1 MYSFKEFM
9 IHKNDNLYI
18 ENIIHFVLENFQPVL
33 LWEAEGYKVD
43 MENWGD
49 VFRHLISKQT
59 SGNVEWKH
67 LLNLISGKNKGVFD
81 KMTNDSMDDYM
92 RHYGNEGMIDPS
104 NPVQT
109 PKEKE
114 MQKTAQNHFIQYVVS
129 NIIPSLRN
137 MSVKSTAPDAEN
149 PTGKLPLPD
158 EMSRVAGEMQGARK
172 DPLPGKQGQHSAG
185 AKKPAGG
192 FLRRLFQT
200 S

>member
-9 IHKNDNLYI
+9 IHKNENLYI
-18 ENIIHFVLENFQPVL
+18 ENIINVVLENFQPIL
-33 LWEAEGYKVD
+33 LWEGYSAS

-59 SGNVEWKH
+59 SGNVEFKH
-67 LLNLISGKNKGVFD
+67 LLNLISGENKGVFD

-92 RHYGNEGMIDPS
+92 RQYGNEGMIDPS
-104 NPVQT
+104 NPVKT
-109 PKEKE
+109 PEEQK
-114 MQKTAQNHFIQYVVS
+114 MQKTAQNHFVQYVLK

-137 MSVKSTAPDAEN
+137 MSVKSTAPDAQN
-149 PTGKLPLPD
+149 PTGKKALPD
-158 EMSRVAGEMQGARK
+158 EISRVAGEMGGAIRG
-172 DPLPGKQGQHSAG
+172 PLSGKQGQHSAG
-185 AKKPAGG
+185 AAKPAGG